1 EIAKIA
7 DLALGSPL
15 SNAELDAARNR
26 ILDAYR
32 RDGYA
37 YAEISSAIEP
47 SPDRTRARVR
57 FVVTERER
65 VIVSGFVIKGATRT
79 DQALILRRLALRRGR
94 PYGQDMERASE
105 EGLAA
110 LGTFSSVSV
119 GLEDPEVPQRSKRV
133 VITVAEQTSQYLEPK
148 VGFSTG
154 EGARFA
160 VEYGH

>member
-1 EIAKIA
+1 RTEVEIAKIA

-26 ILDAYR
+26 ILDEYR
-32 RDGYA
+32 KDGYA
-37 YAEISSAIEP
+37 YVEVTSAIEP

-65 VIVSGFVIKGATRT
+65 VIVTGFVIKGAART
-79 DQALILRRLALRRGR
+79 DHGVILDRVALRRGR
-94 PYGQDMERASE
+94 PYSQDLVRASE
-105 EGLAA
+105 QRLAA
-110 LGTFSSVSV
+110 LGTFSSISV

-133 VITVAEQTSQYLEPK
+133 VITVAEQTSQYLEPR

-154 EGARFA
+154 
-160 VEYGH
+160 